1 MSNSLRPHGQ
11 QHDKLP
17 CPSLSPRV
25 CLNSCPL
32 SWWCHSSHLI
42 LCHPF
47 SSCLQSFPVTR
58 SFLISQLFTS
68 GGQSIEVSAS
78 ASILPMSIQSWFLLG
93 LTGLIFLLSKGL
105 SRVLLTLEST
115 TIWKHQ
121 FFGPQPSLWSNS
133 HIQYM
138 ITEKTIALT
147 IPGIPGLPS

>member
-1 MSNSLRPHGQ
+1 MSNSLQPHEQ

-42 LCHPF
+42 LCRPF
-47 SSCLQSFPVTR
+47 SSCLQSFPVPR
-58 SFLISQLFTS
+58 SFLMSQLFTS

-78 ASILPMSIQSWFLLG
+78 SSILPMSIQSWFLLG
-93 LTGLIFLLSKGL
+93 LTGLILLSKGL

-138 ITEKTIALT
+138 TTEKTIALT
-147 IPGIPGLPS
+147 IPGIPGLSS